1 MHLLSFDWNSSQ
13 ILFTLG
19 PIQIRYYSL
28 MFIVA
33 FALGYYVTKK
43 IYEKENIEIKLLD
56 SLFMYA
62 VIATLLGARLGEV
75 FFYNW
80 DYYQNHL
87 IEILLPIKEDPNGTL
102 FGFINGY
109 KFTGFAGLA
118 SHGAAIGI
126 IVAMYLYRRKYQYKS
141 LLWILDRIVIAVSL
155 GGVFVRIGNF
165 FNAEIVGKPVAE
177 SFPLAVRF
185 IRHSSDLHP
194 KRAMEITNL
203 TNSDAAYETIATNP
217 QFAEVVSGIPF
228 RHPAQLYESFCYIF
242 VFIILWYVYWKT
254 DKKHK
259 VGYIFGLFL
268 VLLWTVR
275 FLVEFV
281 KESQGGFEDMFGNVL
296 STGQWLSI
304 PFIIAGFYFMFR
316 NSKTTNTDTNKTAT
330 S

>member
-1 MHLLSFDWNSSQ
+1 MHLLSINWNPSEV
-13 ILFTLG
+13 LLNLG

-28 MFIVA
+28 MFIIA
-33 FALGYYVTKK
+33 FSLGYYITKK
-43 IYEKENIEIKLLD
+43 IYDKEGIETKLLD

-80 DYYQNHL
+80 DYYQNNL
-87 IEILLPIKEDPNGTL
+87 IEILLPIKADANATL
-102 FGFINGY
+102 FGFIEGY

-155 GGVFVRIGNF
+155 GGIFVRIGNF
-165 FNAEIVGKPVAE
+165 FNSEIVGKTVAE
-177 SFPLAVRF
+177 SFPTAVRF
-185 IRHSSDLHP
+185 IRNASDLHP
-194 KRAMEITNL
+194 KTAMNITNL
-203 TNSDAAYETIATNP
+203 PTSDAAYEAIANNP
-217 QFAEVVSGIPF
+217 QFVDTLNDIPF
-228 RHPAQLYESFCYIF
+228 RHPAQLYESFCYVF
-242 VFIILWYVYWKT
+242 VFLILWYVYWKT
-254 DKKHK
+254 EKKNK
-259 VGYIFGLFL
+259 QGYIFGLFL

-281 KESQGGFEDMFGNVL
+281 KESQGGFEDKFGNIL

-316 NSKTTNTDTNKTAT
+316 NTNKTDVNTSKTTT

>member
-1 MHLLSFDWNSSQ
+1 MHLLSINWNPSEV
-13 ILFTLG
+13 LLNLG

-28 MFIVA
+28 MFIIA
-33 FALGYYVTKK
+33 FSLGYYITKR
-43 IYEKENIEIKLLD
+43 IYEKEGIPLKYLD
-56 SLFMYA
+56 SLFMYT

-80 DYYQNHL
+80 AYYQNHL
-87 IEILLPIKEDPNGTL
+87 IEILLPIKADANATL
-102 FGFINGY
+102 FGFIEGY

-126 IVAMYLYRRKYQYKS
+126 IVALYLYRRKYQYKT
-141 LLWILDRIVIAVSL
+141 LLWILDRVVISVAI

-165 FNAEIVGKPVAE
+165 FNSEIVGT
-177 SFPLAVRF
+177 F
-185 IRHSSDLHP
+185 
-194 KRAMEITNL
+194 
-203 TNSDAAYETIATNP
+203 TNSD
-217 QFAEVVSGIPF
+217 FGVVFQANGDTLP
-228 RHPAQLYESFCYIF
+228 RHPAQLYEAICYVF
-242 VFIILWYVYWKT
+242 VFAILWYTYWKT

-259 VGYIFGLFL
+259 DGYIFGLFL

-275 FLVEFV
+275 FFVEFV
-281 KESQGGFEDMFGNVL
+281 KQNLGGFGETFGNVL

-316 NSKTTNTDTNKTAT
+316 KTNTSNTETPKTAT